1 MARTKLAI
9 VVGLAALLGGAA
21 ALPCGGGPFEGPV
34 DVAPNH
40 PDLPLTGVAS
50 GDVGVVLRTWG
61 WRRGTLVA
69 AYRAFTRAPL
79 DAAERAGYLRYVV
92 ASHRQLA
99 PALLDPAATAR
110 PPQDDGSVE
119 PDPAPYVD
127 ARTAAG
133 FGPWTGLT
141 GGNGWSLHGRWVNN
155 CLDDAFR
162 SAADAL
168 RARLERYGAGSPAL
182 LQWVEGQDAV
192 FSNCGETPGR
202 TPPELPPDAPAEL
215 RRDRAY
221 QIAAADFYAGRYND
235 AERRFRAIA
244 ADPASTWRPLAR
256 YLVLRTITR
265 AAQRGHDTPDAVGL
279 ARAAMEAR
287 VLRDDPGGSAVHAMT
302 ERYEG
307 WIDTLRGG
315 DARAHELGV
324 SLATAGHG
332 ARFEESLRDYTAL
345 LATGRD
351 VFARQPGDPDRLTT
365 WIAVVEGT
373 LPRAVA
379 IELFRQTRDT
389 AWAAAA
395 LVAAGDAADRA
406 LDPALARAAEVPR
419 TDPAWAT
426 VHYHRMRAL
435 AARGTLAYA
444 EVSRARALLTDG
456 DGPSTR
462 HLFRDLALAAAPDVD
477 RLLAEAH
484 GPAAAWQVEDGSAR
498 PIAAG
503 DSAPTDDFTPAA
515 VDVFNSRLSLSV
527 LARAAAS
534 AALPPPLRARVA
546 EVALLRAALLGDD
559 AVVQAIGAVVPR
571 LPPESVRRLAPIVH
585 AASGTPRRY
594 AALLA
599 LAFDGVSPSVGSS
612 IAGDAGLPSDPWQ
625 IRCGTA
631 PYATAPS
638 RLLTAAERAAWA
650 RERTR
655 AIALGGTAALLAREA
670 ARVAVLL
677 PRAPRMPALLAAAVR
692 GTRNHGCPD
701 LRAPVRLGSRAA
713 FQALHRLYPR
723 SPEARATPYWY

>member
-1 MARTKLAI
+1 MARASLAV
-9 VVGLAALLGGAA
+9 VVGLAALVGGAA
-21 ALPCGGGPFEGPV
+21 ALPCGYGTSEGPV
-34 DVAPNH
+34 DAATNH
-40 PDLPLTGVAS
+40 PDLPLTRVAS

-69 AYRAFTRAPL
+69 AYRALTRAPL
-79 DAAERAGYLRYVV
+79 DAEERAGYLRYVV
-92 ASHRQLA
+92 ASHRHIE
-99 PALLDPAATAR
+99 PALLDPAATTR
-110 PPQDDGSVE
+110 PPQDVGSFE
-119 PDPAPYVD
+119 PDPSPYVD
-127 ARTAAG
+127 ARAAAG
-133 FGPWTGLT
+133 LGPWTGLT
-141 GGNGWSLHGRWVNN
+141 VGNGWSLNGRWVNN
-155 CLDDAFR
+155 CLGDAFR

-168 RARLERYGAGSPAL
+168 RARAERYGAGSPAL
-182 LQWVEGQDAV
+182 LRWVEGQDAV

-202 TPPELPPDAPAEL
+202 IPPELPPDAPAEQ

-221 QIAAADFYAGRYND
+221 QIAAADFYAGRYD
-235 AERRFRAIA
+235 VAERRFRAIA
-244 ADPASTWRPLAR
+244 ADPASPWRPLAR
-256 YLVLRTITR
+256 YLVVRTITR
-265 AAQRGHDTPDAVGL
+265 AAQRGHETPDAVGL

-287 VLRDDPGGSAVHAMT
+287 VLRDDPGASAVREMT

-315 DARAHELGV
+315 DERAHQLGV
-324 SLATAGHG
+324 SLATAGSG

-365 WIAVVEGT
+365 WIAVVEGS

-379 IELFRQTRDT
+379 VELFRQTRDT

-426 VHYHRMRAL
+426 VRYHRMRVL
-435 AARGTLAYA
+435 AARGALAYA
-444 EVSRARALLTDG
+444 EVSRARALLTGD
-456 DGPSTR
+456 DGPSTH
-462 HLFRDLALAAAPDVD
+462 HLLRDLALAAAPDLD
-477 RLLAEAH
+477 RLLADAH

-498 PIAAG
+498 PIAPG
-503 DSAPTDDFTPAA
+503 DSAPADDFTPAS
-515 VDVFNSRLSLSV
+515 VDVLNSRLPLSV

-546 EVALLRAALLGDD
+546 EAALLRAALLGDE

-571 LPPESVRRLAPIVH
+571 LPPESVRRLAPVVH
-585 AASGTPRRY
+585 AASGAPRQY
-594 AALLA
+594 AALVAMA
-599 LAFDGVSPSVGSS
+599 LDGATPSVGSS
-612 IAGDAGLPSDPWQ
+612 ISGGDGLPSDPWQ
-625 IRCGTA
+625 VRCGTA
-631 PYATAPS
+631 PYATTPA

-655 AIALGGTAALLAREA
+655 TIALGGAVALLAREA
-670 ARVAVLL
+670 ARVAALL
-677 PRAPRMPALLAAAVR
+677 PREPRMPALLAAAVQ

-723 SPEARATPYWY
+723 SPEALATRYWY